1 MDDKDKQI
9 EELKSQLQNATDSRL
24 NLHDQLDELKKELEL
39 YKKLV
44 KAQSDV
50 INFWM
55 VFPGFDSPAE
65 TKSKAARAWETTA
78 ALQQRS
84 LK

>member
-50 INFWM
+50 INF
-55 VFPGFDSPAE
+55 
-65 TKSKAARAWETTA
+65 
-78 ALQQRS
+78 
-84 LK
+84 